1 MTPTRRVLMLVLAV
15 IATAALIAQLK
26 PNAFLGLLFVLLPHS
41 GVP

>member
-1 MTPTRRVLMLVLAV
+1 MTPTRKALMLVLAV

-26 PNAFLGLLFVLLPHS
+26 PDAFLGLLLVLLPHS